1 MSSSLTC
8 LMSIPFT
15 MKRNNF
21 PQHFW
26 DIFYEWTSFFLWW
39 PYFLIT
45 IHRQLTNST
54 LVAFRDNSITEQT
67 CSMLPRG
74 PAKSLKSFWKVTF
87 SGDEFGKKFH
97 WVLISSVHK
106 SSNRW
111 FTHKIALKIDI
122 RQYSG

>member
-1 MSSSLTC
+1 MSGSLTC

-54 LVAFRDNSITEQT
+54 LVAFRDNSIIEQT
-67 CSMLPRG
+67 CSILPRG
-74 PAKSLKSFWKVTF
+74 PAKSWSHFEKSHLVVMNL
-87 SGDEFGKKFH
+87 EKKFH
-97 WVLISSVHK
+97 WVLISPVHK

-122 RQYSG
+122 RHYSG